1 MEENDFNNEGNISE
15 VKINLVPDTK
25 TKIELYNNALNEIRD
40 RVEDVDSLVSRMAT
54 VASVLR
60 THLPYY
66 FWCGFY
72 FAEEGE
78 MVVGP
83 YQGSTAC
90 ANIGYE
96 GCCGTAA
103 KDKKTLLIPN
113 VHEFPGHIA
122 CDERSN
128 SEIVVPLIDEHDI
141 VIAVL
146 DVDSTELNA
155 FDGVDKEFLEDQ
167 IMPILLNSE

>member
-1 MEENDFNNEGNISE
+1 MDSDNLSNDLNQDSS
-15 VKINLVPDTK
+15 L
-25 TKIELYNNALNEIRD
+25 TKIFSSDEKIEFYNGALEEIKERVNEI
-40 RVEDVDSLVSRMAT
+40 DSLVSKMAT

-72 FAEEGE
+72 FAEEDE
-78 MVVGP
+78 MVIGP

-90 ANIGYE
+90 ANIGYQ
-96 GCCGTAA
+96 GVCGTAA
-103 KDKKTLLIPN
+103 KKKESIIVPN

-128 SEIVVPLIDEHDI
+128 SEIVVPLIGENDM

-146 DVDSTELNA
+146 DIDSTKLKA
-155 FDGVDKEFLEDQ
+155 FDDVDKDFLEKEL
-167 IMPILLNSE
+167 IPILLNSH

>member
-1 MEENDFNNEGNISE
+1 MQDNDSTSDGVQEMG
-15 VKINLVPDTK
+15 VGAVPDSETK
-25 TKIELYNNALNEIRD
+25 LMLYNKSLKEIIEK
-40 RVEDVDSLVSRMAT
+40 VKDVDSLVSRMAT
-54 VASVLR
+54 VAAVLR
-60 THLPYY
+60 THLSYY

-72 FAEEGE
+72 FAEEKN

-103 KDKKTLLIPN
+103 KNKETLIVPN
-113 VHEFPGHIA
+113 VHEFPGHVA

-128 SEIVVPLIDEHDI
+128 SEIVVPLIDREHGV

-146 DVDSTELNA
+146 DVDSTVLNA
-155 FDGVDKEFLEDQ
+155 FDEVDKDFLEKN
-167 IMPILLNSE
+167 IMPILLDCF

>member
-1 MEENDFNNEGNISE
+1 MDSDNLSNDLNQDSSLT
-15 VKINLVPDTK
+15 KIFSRDE
-25 TKIELYNNALNEIRD
+25 KIELYNKALEEIKE
-40 RVEDVDSLVSRMAT
+40 RVNDVDSLVSKMAT
-54 VASVLR
+54 VVSVLR

-78 MVVGP
+78 MVIGP

-90 ANIGYE
+90 ANLDYQGV
-96 GCCGTAA
+96 CGTAV
-103 KDKKTLLIPN
+103 KRKKSIVVPN
-113 VHEFPGHIA
+113 VHEFPGHIV

-128 SEIVVPLIDEHDI
+128 SEIVVPLIGENDM

-146 DVDSTELNA
+146 DIDSTKLEA
-155 FDGVDKEFLEDQ
+155 FDDVDKDFLEKEL
-167 IMPILLNSE
+167 MPILLNSY